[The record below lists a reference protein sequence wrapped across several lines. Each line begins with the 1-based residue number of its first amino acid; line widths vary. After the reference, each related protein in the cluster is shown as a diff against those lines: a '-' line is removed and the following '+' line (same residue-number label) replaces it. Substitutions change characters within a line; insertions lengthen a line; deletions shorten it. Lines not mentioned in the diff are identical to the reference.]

1 MKKTGYNFQ
10 KIPVLIFLFF
20 FMVLLSSQVMSQ
32 TAGKLA
38 GRVTDENGQALIGA
52 TIIIEGT
59 NKGAVTDY
67 DGYYAVLNMRA
78 GTYSAEF
85 RYTGFQ
91 SKKIESISI
100 STDQTTKIDVTLQS
114 TSFITETVVVTA
126 EKPLVEFNQ
135 TSSVVNVSKEEID
148 LLPVQDLGQI
158 VNLQAGVVDG
168 HFRGGRLGEVQYQV
182 DGVSI
187 NNPFNNSSTL
197 LLDKSV
203 LQEVQVISGTFDAKY
218 GQAMSGVVNAVLRT
232 GSDKFEYSG
241 EFYGGSYYTTDN
253 ERYPNVDKLR
263 PLGIQNYQ
271 LTLSGPTY
279 LPQTTFLISGRRY
292 AGDGYL
298 YGTRRFLPTDRSD
311 LEGKVFNPTGDNELV
326 PMNTTREW
334 SGQFKLTNTTLN
346 NINISYQ
353 AIMNSIESYYYNYG
367 LRLNPDGNKPN
378 NTSSISHGLDF
389 THTLSSSMFYK
400 LSARQNYFDYKSYMY
415 ESVF

>member
-10 KIPVLIFLFF
+10 KIPVMIFLFF

-32 TAGKLA
+32 TAGKMA
-38 GRVTDENGQALIGA
+38 GRVTDENGQPLIGA
-52 TIIIEGT
+52 TVIIEGT

-78 GTYSAEF
+78 GSYSAEF

-100 STDQTTKIDVTLQS
+100 STDQTTKIDVVLQS

-126 EKPLVEFNQ
+126 DKPLVEFNQ

-241 EFYGGSYYTTDN
+241 EFYGGSYYTTDTD
-253 ERYPNVDKLR
+253 RYPNVDKLR

-298 YGTRRFLPTDRSD
+298 YGTRRFLPTDRND

-334 SGQFKLTNTTLN
+334 SGQFKLTNTSL
-346 NINISYQ
+346 
-353 AIMNSIESYYYNYG
+353 E
-367 LRLNPDGNKPN
+367 
-378 NTSSISHGLDF
+378 
-389 THTLSSSMFYK
+389 
-400 LSARQNYFDYKSYMY
+400 
-415 ESVF
+415 